1 MARFYANE
9 SFPLPVVV
17 ELRRL
22 GHDVV
27 TVQETGKADR
37 AWPDEEV
44 LAFAAANHRT
54 LLTYNRRHFV
64 RLHAI
69 QPSHAGIITCT
80 VDADMVRLA
89 ERIHSAILPC
99 DDLAGR
105 LLRVNRPAGVP

>member
-9 SFPLPVVV
+9 NFPLPAVV

-22 GHDVV
+22 GHDVL

-44 LAFAAANHRT
+44 LSFAAADRRS
-54 LLTYNRRHFV
+54 LLTFNRRHFV

-69 QPSHAGIITCT
+69 QPSHAGIVACA
-80 VDADMVRLA
+80 VDADVLRLA
-89 ERIHSAILPC
+89 ERIHAAILPY
-99 DDLAGR
+99 DDLTGR
-105 LLRVNRPAGVP
+105 LLRVNRPAG